1 MSTDK
6 MDASAVY
13 TLFEELKQE
22 IATLKK
28 LPQNTPNDPMMDLGK
43 ITLLLDEL
51 QRVSEQRQF
60 TQEQI
65 KVLENTFAQ
74 IAGFAIKK
82 TFEKVDEKHSE
93 LNEQFKAMEQK
104 ISLPGKE
111 SRSVIRKEHIFSI
124 DFKNSKATLTMIALG
139 FSLLLSLCTNIWQ
152 LHRNAQLSDNDIKYR
167 YIKMYGKICSENLLK
182 LEGVF
187 RYNRDKKEVAVI
199 RKQVEKYEQLVKE
212 QAEKMEQ
219 ARMSDFETNKL
230 KKEREKMKRK

>member
-22 IATLKK
+22 IAALKK
-28 LPQNTPNDPMMDLGK
+28 LPQNTPNEPTIDLGK
-43 ITLLLDEL
+43 MNLLFDEL

-60 TQEQI
+60 TPEQI

-93 LNEQFKAMEQK
+93 LNERFKAMEEK

-111 SRSVIRKEHIFSI
+111 SRSVVRKEHIFSI
-124 DFKNSKATLTMIALG
+124 DFKNSKAALSMIALG
-139 FSLLLSLCTNIWQ
+139 FALLLSLCTNIWQ

-167 YIKMYGKICSENLLK
+167 YIKMYGEVSSENLLK
-182 LEGVF
+182 LESIF
-187 RYNRDKKEVAVI
+187 TYNRDKKKISVI
-199 RKQVEKYEQLVKE
+199 RKQVEKYEELVKE

-219 ARMSDFETNKL
+219 ARMNAKET
-230 KKEREKMKRK
+230 E

>member
-22 IATLKK
+22 IETLKR
-28 LPQNTPNDPMMDLGK
+28 LPQNAPNDPMIDLGK
-43 ITLLLDEL
+43 MNLLFDEL
-51 QRVSEQRQF
+51 QRLSEQRQF
-60 TQEQI
+60 TPEQI
-65 KVLENTFAQ
+65 KLLENTFAQ

-104 ISLPGKE
+104 ISLPGTE
-111 SRSVIRKEHIFSI
+111 SRSVVRKEHIFSI
-124 DFKNSKATLTMIALG
+124 DFKNSKAALMMIALG

-167 YIKMYGKICSENLLK
+167 YIKMYGEISLENLLK
-182 LEGVF
+182 LESVF
-187 RYNRDKKEVAVI
+187 TYNRDKKKISII
-199 RKQVEKYEQLVKE
+199 RKQVEKYEELVKE
-212 QAEKMEQ
+212 QAEKLERKRLEDSEANRLQ
-219 ARMSDFETNKL
+219 
-230 KKEREKMKRK
+230 KEVEEMKRK